1 MDRFKITGDKLVGFY
16 DTETKLMQVFRD
28 IEMDL
33 KATNQVVCQYIINGE
48 ELSETDETNFHE
60 MNLTQV
66 KTLEYLSENI
76 NELLIDVLEGWL
88 DAFPEMIGHTEKISS
103 QIRFDGVQKS
113 FKNIQVL
120 LENYEYL
127 ISSIISIKN
136 LVGSSAAA
144 GLSMLF
150 EAEEKTKVTLSEAIT
165 AIEKKDFVCL
175 ADIVEYEL
183 ITSLQIWEK
192 LLADLLI
199 VLKGEKSVEHLS
211 RDNGLKII
219 SNFSAGGRL
228 AN

>member
-1 MDRFKITGDKLVGFY
+1 MDRFKITGDKLVNFY

-33 KATNQVVCQYIINGE
+33 KATNQVVCQYIINGKE
-48 ELSETDETNFHE
+48 ISEIDENNYHE
-60 MNLTQV
+60 MNLADVQ
-66 KTLEYLSENI
+66 TLEYLSENI

-88 DAFPEMIGHTEKISS
+88 DAFPELIGHTEKISA
-103 QIRFDGVQKS
+103 QIRFNGVQKS

-127 ISSIISIKN
+127 ISSIISIKS
-136 LVGSSAAA
+136 LVGNSAAA
-144 GLSMLF
+144 GLAMLF
-150 EAEEKTKVTLSEAIT
+150 EAEEKTKTTLTEAIT

-192 LLADLLI
+192 LLSDLLI

-211 RDNGLKII
+211 RNNGLKII

>member
-1 MDRFKITGDKLVGFY
+1 MDRFKITGDKLVNFY
-16 DTETKLMQVFRD
+16 EKETKLMQVFKD

-33 KATNQVVCQYIINGE
+33 KATNQVVCQYIINGR
-48 ELSETDETNFHE
+48 ELSETDESNFHE
-60 MNLTQV
+60 MSLGDV
-66 KTLEYLSENI
+66 ITLEYLSENI
-76 NELLIDVLEGWL
+76 NELLIDVLAGWL

-136 LVGSSAAA
+136 LVGNSAAA

-150 EAEEKTKVTLSEAIT
+150 DAEEKTKTTLSEAIT

-192 LLADLLI
+192 LLTDLLI

-211 RDNGLKII
+211 RNNGLKII
-219 SNFSAGGRL
+219 SNFSGGRRL

>member
-1 MDRFKITGDKLVGFY
+1 MDRFKITGDKLANFY
-16 DTETKLMQVFRD
+16 ATETKLMQVFKD

-33 KATNQVVCQYIINGE
+33 KATNQVVCQYIINGKE
-48 ELSETDETNFHE
+48 VSETDESNYHE
-60 MNLTQV
+60 MNLGEV
-66 KTLEYLSENI
+66 RTLEYLSENI

-103 QIRFDGVQKS
+103 QIRFSGVQKS

-127 ISSIISIKN
+127 ISSIISIKT
-136 LVGSSAAA
+136 LVGDSAAA
-144 GLSMLF
+144 GLAMLF
-150 EAEEKTKVTLSEAIT
+150 EAEQKTKVTLSEAIT
-165 AIEKKDFVCL
+165 AIEKKDFVSL

-192 LLADLLI
+192 LLSDLLI

-211 RDNGLKII
+211 RNSGLKII
-219 SNFSAGGRL
+219 SNFSSGRRL

>member
-1 MDRFKITGDKLVGFY
+1 MDRFKITGDKLVNFY
-16 DTETKLMQVFRD
+16 DDGTKLVQVFKD
-28 IEMDL
+28 IELDL
-33 KATNQVVCQYIINGE
+33 KATNQVVCQYIINGKE
-48 ELSETDETNFHE
+48 ISELDETAYQEMALSEI
-60 MNLTQV
+60 Q
-66 KTLEYLSENI
+66 TLEYLSENI
-76 NELLIDVLEGWL
+76 NELMIDVLEGWL
-88 DAFPEMIGHTEKISS
+88 GAFPEMIGHTEKISN
-103 QIRFDGVQKS
+103 QIRFAGVQKS

-127 ISSIISIKN
+127 ISSIISIKS
-136 LVGSSAAA
+136 LVGDSAAA
-144 GLSMLF
+144 GLAMLCD
-150 EAEEKTKVTLSEAIT
+150 AEEKTKATLSEAIT

-211 RDNGLKII
+211 RNSGLKII
-219 SNFSAGGRL
+219 SNFSSGGRL

>member
-16 DTETKLMQVFRD
+16 ATETKLMQVFKD

-48 ELSETDETNFHE
+48 ELSETDETSFHE
-60 MNLTQV
+60 MNLAEV

-88 DAFPEMIGHTEKISS
+88 DAFPEMIGNTEKISS
-103 QIRFDGVQKS
+103 QIRFDGVQKA

-136 LVGSSAAA
+136 LVGNSAAA

-192 LLADLLI
+192 LLSDLLI

-211 RDNGLKII
+211 RNSGLKII

>member
-1 MDRFKITGDKLVGFY
+1 MDRFKITGEKLVNFY

-33 KATNQVVCQYIINGE
+33 KATNQVVCQYIINGR
-48 ELSETDETNFHE
+48 ELSETDETSFHE
-60 MNLTQV
+60 MNLSDVQ
-66 KTLEYLSENI
+66 TLEYLSENI

-127 ISSIISIKN
+127 ISSIISIKS
-136 LVGSSAAA
+136 LVGNSAAA

-150 EAEEKTKVTLSEAIT
+150 EAEEKTKVTLKEAIT

-192 LLADLLI
+192 LLSDLLI

-211 RDNGLKII
+211 RNSGLKII

>member
-33 KATNQVVCQYIINGE
+33 KATNQVVCQYIINGKE
-48 ELSETDETNFHE
+48 ISEIDENNYHE
-60 MNLTQV
+60 MNLADVQ
-66 KTLEYLSENI
+66 TLEYLSENI

-88 DAFPEMIGHTEKISS
+88 DAFPELIGHTEKISA
-103 QIRFDGVQKS
+103 QIRFNGVQKS

-127 ISSIISIKN
+127 ISSIISIKS
-136 LVGSSAAA
+136 LVGNSAAA
-144 GLSMLF
+144 GLAMLF
-150 EAEEKTKVTLSEAIT
+150 EAEEKTKTTLTEAIT

-192 LLADLLI
+192 LLSDLLI

-211 RDNGLKII
+211 RNNGLKII

>member
-1 MDRFKITGDKLVGFY
+1 MDRFKITGDKLVNFY
-16 DTETKLMQVFRD
+16 DNETKLMQVFKD

-33 KATNQVVCQYIINGE
+33 KATNQVVCQYIINGKE
-48 ELSETDETNFHE
+48 ISESDEGQFHE
-60 MNLTQV
+60 MSLTEV

-76 NELLIDVLEGWL
+76 GELLIDVLEGWL

-127 ISSIISIKN
+127 ISSIISIKG
-136 LVGSSAAA
+136 LVGNSAAA

-150 EAEEKTKVTLSEAIT
+150 EAEEKTKVTLSEAIV

-192 LLADLLI
+192 LLSDLLI

-211 RDNGLKII
+211 RNSGLKII
-219 SNFSAGGRL
+219 SNFSSGGRL

>member
-16 DTETKLMQVFRD
+16 GSETKLMQVFKD
-28 IEMDL
+28 IELDL
-33 KATNQVVCQYIINGE
+33 KATNQVVCQYIINGKEVSEVE
-48 ELSETDETNFHE
+48 ESSFQD
-60 MNLTQV
+60 MNLTDIQ
-66 KTLEYLSENI
+66 TLEYLSENI
-76 NELLIDVLEGWL
+76 NELLIDVLAGWL

-127 ISSIISIKN
+127 ISSIISIKS
-136 LVGSSAAA
+136 LVGDSAAA
-144 GLSMLF
+144 GLAMLS
-150 EAEEKTKVTLSEAIT
+150 EAEEKTKTTLSEAIT

-192 LLADLLI
+192 LLSDLLI

-211 RDNGLKII
+211 RNSGLKII

>member
-1 MDRFKITGDKLVGFY
+1 MDRFKITGDKLVNFY
-16 DTETKLMQVFRD
+16 DTETKLMQVFKD

-33 KATNQVVCQYIINGE
+33 KATNQVVCQYIINGKE
-48 ELSETDETNFHE
+48 ISETDESKFQE
-60 MNLTQV
+60 MALSEIS
-66 KTLEYLSENI
+66 TLEYLSENI
-76 NELLIDVLEGWL
+76 HELLIDVLEGWL
-88 DAFPEMIGHTEKISS
+88 DAFPEMIGHTEKISA
-103 QIRFDGVQKS
+103 QIRFNGVQKS

-127 ISSIISIKN
+127 ISSIISIKS
-136 LVGSSAAA
+136 LVGNSAAA
-144 GLSMLF
+144 GLSMLY
-150 EAEEKTKVTLSEAIT
+150 EAEQKTKSTLSEAIT

-211 RDNGLKII
+211 RNNGLKII

>member
-1 MDRFKITGDKLVGFY
+1 MDRFKITGDKLVNFY
-16 DTETKLMQVFRD
+16 DTETKLMQVFKD

-33 KATNQVVCQYIINGE
+33 KATNQVVCQYIINGKE
-48 ELSETDETNFHE
+48 ISETDETKFQE
-60 MNLTQV
+60 MALSEIS
-66 KTLEYLSENI
+66 TLEYLSENI
-76 NELLIDVLEGWL
+76 HELLIDVLEGWL
-88 DAFPEMIGHTEKISS
+88 DAFPEMIGHTEKISA
-103 QIRFDGVQKS
+103 QIRFNGVQKS

-127 ISSIISIKN
+127 ISSIISIKS
-136 LVGSSAAA
+136 LVGNSAAA
-144 GLSMLF
+144 GLSMLY
-150 EAEEKTKVTLSEAIT
+150 EAEQKTKSTLSEAIT

-211 RDNGLKII
+211 RNNGLKII

>member
-1 MDRFKITGDKLVGFY
+1 MDRFKITGDKLVNFY
-16 DTETKLMQVFRD
+16 DSETKLMQVFKD

-33 KATNQVVCQYIINGE
+33 KATNQVVCQYIINGK
-48 ELSETDETNFHE
+48 ELSETDETGFHE
-60 MNLTQV
+60 MNLGEV

-88 DAFPEMIGHTEKISS
+88 DAFPEMIGHTEKLSG
-103 QIRFDGVQKS
+103 QIRFDGVQKC

-136 LVGSSAAA
+136 LVGNSAAA

-150 EAEEKTKVTLSEAIT
+150 EAEEKTKVTLAEAIT

-211 RDNGLKII
+211 RENGLKII

>member
-16 DTETKLMQVFRD
+16 EKETKLMQVFKD

-48 ELSETDETNFHE
+48 ELSETDETGFHE
-60 MNLTQV
+60 MNLTEV

-136 LVGSSAAA
+136 LVGNSAAA

-211 RDNGLKII
+211 RNNGLKII

>member
-16 DTETKLMQVFRD
+16 ENGTTLMQVFKD
-28 IEMDL
+28 IELDL
-33 KATNQVVCQYIINGE
+33 KATNQVVCQYIINGKE
-48 ELSETDETNFHE
+48 ISEVDETTYQGMSLSEV
-60 MNLTQV
+60 Q
-66 KTLEYLSENI
+66 TLEYLSENI
-76 NELLIDVLEGWL
+76 NELLIDVLAGWL
-88 DAFPEMIGHTEKISS
+88 DAFPELIGHTEKLSS
-103 QIRFDGVQKS
+103 QIRFDGVQRS

-127 ISSIISIKN
+127 ISSVISIKSLLGN
-136 LVGSSAAA
+136 SAAA
-144 GLSMLF
+144 GLSMLS
-150 EAEEKTKVTLSEAIT
+150 EAEEKTKTTLSEAIT

-199 VLKGEKSVEHLS
+199 VLRGEKSVEHLS
-211 RDNGLKII
+211 RNNGLKII
-219 SNFSAGGRL
+219 SNFSGGGRL

>member
-16 DTETKLMQVFRD
+16 GSETKLMQVFKD
-28 IEMDL
+28 IELDL
-33 KATNQVVCQYIINGE
+33 KATNQVVCQYIINGKE
-48 ELSETDETNFHE
+48 ISEVDENSYQD
-60 MNLTQV
+60 MNLNDIQ
-66 KTLEYLSENI
+66 TLEYLSEKI
-76 NELLIDVLEGWL
+76 NELLIDVLASWL
-88 DAFPEMIGHTEKISS
+88 DAFPEMIGNTEKISS

-127 ISSIISIKN
+127 ISSIISIKS
-136 LVGSSAAA
+136 LVGDSAAA
-144 GLSMLF
+144 GLAILS
-150 EAEEKTKVTLSEAIT
+150 EAEEKTKATLSEAIT

-192 LLADLLI
+192 LLSDLLI
-199 VLKGEKSVEHLS
+199 VLRGEKSVEHLS
-211 RDNGLKII
+211 RNSGLKII
-219 SNFSAGGRL
+219 SNFSSGGRL